1 MVNCVKLFFYR
12 KGNTVNMNNATQLK
26 LLGLTPEAVWS
37 TKIFGSFGEP
47 IRCYI
52 YHPQG
57 VRSTGF
63 STSVSGICVK
73 GNIFASFFK
82 IIFKLTVITN

>member
-1 MVNCVKLFFYR
+1 MALKHFYR
-12 KGNTVNMNNATQLK
+12 KDNTVNMNNATQLK
-26 LLGLTPEAVWS
+26 LLGLTPEAVWR

-63 STSVSGICVK
+63 STSVSRICVE
-73 GNIFASFFK
+73 GNIITLEMFYFMIFF
-82 IIFKLTVITN
+82 